1 MSTCPTRDLHSI
13 YLDNEMPESYKT
25 EYEAHIQSCEA
36 CQKQLAAL
44 KKLQSFFREDSES
57 LNVEKSDLDKSF
69 ERLQIKMAY
78 SKTVGKHADS
88 SDDTKKKQ
96 NTLSYFIPAAA
107 AAAAVFA
114 VMIPFTILSNSGVK
128 NQGAV
133 VPMVATTLSS
143 SEEYSL
149 NGSSG
154 KVISGNITQPV
165 SSGPVHRNVRRASSV
180 NVVGSVVSNGGN
192 GTRVY
197 GNNGRLIRDVDVF
210 RPDFYNEEQSNSIR
224 VVVPGLPE
232 APAAGHN

>member
-25 EYEAHIQSCEA
+25 EYEAHINSCES

-44 KKLQSFFREDSES
+44 KKLQSFFREDSS
-57 LNVEKSDLDKSF
+57 SIQLDKAYLDQSF

-78 SKTVGKHADS
+78 SKTVGKAGKVSDS
-88 SDDTKKKQ
+88 DNRKKT

-114 VMIPFTILSNSGVK
+114 VMIPFTILSNSDIK
-128 NQGAV
+128 NQDAV
-133 VPMVATTLSS
+133 VPMVASVPAAEDYTLT
-143 SEEYSL
+143 
-149 NGSSG
+149 GSSG
-154 KVISGNITQPV
+154 KVVSGNITQPV
-165 SSGPVHRNVRRASSV
+165 SSSTVRRNSRYNTTGAV
-180 NVVGSVVSNGGN
+180 TGSVVSTGGTTAN
-192 GTRVY
+192 VY
-197 GNNGRLIRDVDVF
+197 GNNGRFIRDVDVF

-232 APAAGHN
+232 APTAGHY